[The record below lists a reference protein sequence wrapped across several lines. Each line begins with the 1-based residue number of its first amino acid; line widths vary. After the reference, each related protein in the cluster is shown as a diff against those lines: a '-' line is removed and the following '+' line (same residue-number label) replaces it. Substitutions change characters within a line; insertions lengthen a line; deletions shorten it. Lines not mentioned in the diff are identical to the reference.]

1 MLDGEID
8 TVFGCKVLRFE
19 FYFLV
24 WSMDGQQEECIPLQ
38 QCSDSKQQP
47 LDLKLNS
54 AYDEFID
61 CGPSPP
67 GDEVPNI
74 FDLFEDQG
82 SVSSDTAVRVC
93 NHTVERSLLDHME
106 GVGGRLELLQDIQER
121 RVDQENIVKIFY
133 GATPPEVSVSFLWA
147 AFVKRWDLLQ
157 GFISLGA
164 ELNYYEPSQGL
175 GALHL
180 AAFSGCIP
188 GVQFLISQGCDVNA
202 LYKFYTPLHC
212 AAFGDSPDTLLILL
226 HHGANIQDLTK
237 SSHHANES
245 ALHCAVRANSTSCVR
260 VLVNEGADVGQL
272 EFSGLSPIHLAADF
286 GYTTCLQ
293 CLLESKGINVNTK
306 SKDKNQTPLHLA
318 SMRGYQDCV
327 EFLLSK
333 GANPNLKNHMGQTA
347 LHLAA
352 RAQSYEC
359 VHLLLTKGNANPNI
373 EDCDK
378 RTPLH
383 AAVGTSPRSSD
394 IIEVLVKYGASKNIK
409 DQYGYTPLHIAALK
423 GLSQCVETLIFFGAD
438 VTARTKSGMTALSII
453 TKKVPASFSM
463 FKKKLDSAITLHQPQ
478 SSNHEIELRLDFRVI
493 LQYCHPKEIIF
504 LNTLVDEGYKKV
516 LLHPLCSALLYLK
529 WEKIRKYYFAR
540 VVFSCILVLSLS
552 LYVLTALAHHCYNYG
567 KNFKEMKPED
577 IIELCEKKSIMGQLL
592 RDNPFVIEMQWFVLV
607 GFTACEIV
615 RKVYGMSGYDSVKQY
630 FSYAENIIEWSV
642 VISVFVISFI
652 YTGRTYTWQ
661 NHIGA
666 FAVLLGW
673 TNLMLM
679 IGQLPVF
686 GSYVAMYT
694 RVQSEF
700 GKLLLAYSGLLIGF
714 TLSFCVIFPD
724 SSTFANPFISLITI
738 IVMMSGELNLDI
750 LVDDNPENPHF
761 LLEVSA
767 QVTYVI
773 FVLSVT
779 IILMNLLV
787 GIAVD
792 DIKGL
797 QKTAGLSKLIRQTK
811 LITHM
816 ELALFSGSLPRYLSN
831 LVHWTALVSPRPSKV
846 VLNLKPLNPRE
857 NRLPKEIIKGAF
869 DIALKNKHSV
879 HPLSPGSSTEYFWLN
894 DDRIQDHAE
903 CIENNATFTMLR
915 EELENKSEQI
925 DNLSREV
932 QYMKNAFLANQDTLE
947 QLLRTINQGRRASR
961 C

>member
-1 MLDGEID
+1 MNDA
-8 TVFGCKVLRFE
+8 THFRTRT
-19 FYFLV
+19 FL
-24 WSMDGQQEECIPLQ
+24 
-38 QCSDSKQQP
+38 
-47 LDLKLNS
+47 
-54 AYDEFID
+54 
-61 CGPSPP
+61 
-67 GDEVPNI
+67 
-74 FDLFEDQG
+74 
-82 SVSSDTAVRVC
+82 
-93 NHTVERSLLDHME
+93 
-106 GVGGRLELLQDIQER
+106 
-121 RVDQENIVKIFY
+121 
-133 GATPPEVSVSFLWA
+133 
-147 AFVKRWDLLQ
+147 
-157 GFISLGA
+157 
-164 ELNYYEPSQGL
+164 
-175 GALHL
+175 
-180 AAFSGCIP
+180 
-188 GVQFLISQGCDVNA
+188 
-202 LYKFYTPLHC
+202 
-212 AAFGDSPDTLLILL
+212 
-226 HHGANIQDLTK
+226 
-237 SSHHANES
+237 
-245 ALHCAVRANSTSCVR
+245 
-260 VLVNEGADVGQL
+260 
-272 EFSGLSPIHLAADF
+272 
-286 GYTTCLQ
+286 
-293 CLLESKGINVNTK
+293 
-306 SKDKNQTPLHLA
+306 
-318 SMRGYQDCV
+318 
-327 EFLLSK
+327 
-333 GANPNLKNHMGQTA
+333 
-347 LHLAA
+347 
-352 RAQSYEC
+352 
-359 VHLLLTKGNANPNI
+359 
-373 EDCDK
+373 
-378 RTPLH
+378 
-383 AAVGTSPRSSD
+383 
-394 IIEVLVKYGASKNIK
+394 
-409 DQYGYTPLHIAALK
+409 
-423 GLSQCVETLIFFGAD
+423 
-438 VTARTKSGMTALSII
+438 
-453 TKKVPASFSM
+453 
-463 FKKKLDSAITLHQPQ
+463 
-478 SSNHEIELRLDFRVI
+478 
-493 LQYCHPKEIIF
+493 
-504 LNTLVDEGYKKV
+504 
-516 LLHPLCSALLYLK
+516 
-529 WEKIRKYYFAR
+529 
-540 VVFSCILVLSLS
+540 
-552 LYVLTALAHHCYNYG
+552 
-567 KNFKEMKPED
+567 
-577 IIELCEKKSIMGQLL
+577 
-592 RDNPFVIEMQWFVLV
+592 
-607 GFTACEIV
+607 
-615 RKVYGMSGYDSVKQY
+615 
-630 FSYAENIIEWSV
+630 
-642 VISVFVISFI
+642 
-652 YTGRTYTWQ
+652 GRTYTWQ

-925 DNLSREV
+925 NNLSREV

-947 QLLRTINQGRRASR
+947 QLLRTINHGRRASR